1 MTERRRVRAGS
12 RRPGAWRAP
21 LAATAAALALTAC
34 ASRGA
39 ARAATPAPMS
49 PRAALRAAI
58 DSMIDAPEFR
68 SAHWGVLI
76 VDPANGDT
84 LYSRNAGKLFM
95 PASNQKLLTGATALA
110 QLGPEY
116 RYHTTFAARGRV
128 RGETLDGDLV
138 VVGRG
143 DPTVSDHMRAGDAM
157 APLRAV
163 ADSLAA
169 RGIRRI
175 TGRIVRGGDAFPDAP
190 LGFGWAWDDLPYAY
204 SAGVDELMFNEG
216 FTRVLLRGGTR
227 SGAAVAAAT
236 APLHG
241 YPGVTVR
248 ASTALPG
255 NGGSGAGQP
264 DASWGVAGSSAAA
277 LAPGSV
283 VVTGNL
289 APGDTTTLEAA
300 YPDAAGAYLYAVSE
314 ALAARGIAGGRVEL
328 AERVP
333 AESLAVLTTL
343 ATLESPPL
351 REIMPA
357 LEKPS
362 QNQIAE
368 ALYKTLGLEK
378 TGVGSADSGRRVVE
392 AQLAAW
398 GAAPDGYAVRDGSG
412 LSRHDYVSPE
422 TIVRVLDAMRRD
434 PSFKIYYDALPIA
447 GVDGTIGSRMRGTP
461 AQGNVHAKTGFVDRA
476 RSLSGYVTTADGK
489 LVLFSLLCNNWTTPV
504 RAVERVQDEVAAR
517 LAALQIGGTLSGA
530 PPAPSAGL
538 ARP

>member
-1 MTERRRVRAGS
+1 MTGRGRVTADGGRFGAG
-12 RRPGAWRAP
+12 RGA
-21 LAATAAALALTAC
+21 LGATAALALAAC
-34 ASRGA
+34 ASGGTTVA
-39 ARAATPAPMS
+39 PATPAPVS
-49 PRAALRAAI
+49 ARAALRAAI
-58 DSMIDAPEFR
+58 DSMVGAPEFR

-76 VDPANGDT
+76 VDPASGDT

-110 QLGPEY
+110 QLGPDY
-116 RYHTTFAARGRV
+116 RYRTTFAARGTV
-128 RGETLDGDLV
+128 RGATLDGDLV
-138 VVGRG
+138 VIGRG
-143 DPTVSDHMRAGDAM
+143 DPTVSDHMTAGDAM

-216 FTRVLLRGGTR
+216 FTRVLLRGGSTI
-227 SGAAVAAAT
+227 GAPVVATT
-236 APLHG
+236 APLRE
-241 YPGVTVR
+241 YPGMKVQ

-255 NGGSGAGQP
+255 SGGSGARGP
-264 DASWGVAGSSAAA
+264 DAAWGEVASAPGV
-277 LAPGSV
+277 LAPASV
-283 VVTGNL
+283 VVTGEI
-289 APGDTTTLEAA
+289 APNDTTTVEAT
-300 YPDAAGAYLYAVSE
+300 YPDQASAYLHAVSE
-314 ALAARGIAGGRVEL
+314 ALAARGITGGRVDPS
-328 AERVP
+328 ARVP
-333 AESLAVLTTL
+333 AESLAALPTL

-351 REIMPA
+351 RQIMPA

-392 AQLAAW
+392 AQLAEW

-422 TIVRVLDAMRRD
+422 TVVRVLDAMRRH
-434 PSFKIYYDALPIA
+434 PAFQVYYDALPVA

-489 LVLFSLLCNNWTTPV
+489 LLLFSLLCNNWTTPV
-504 RAVERVQDEVAAR
+504 RAVERVQDDVAVR
-517 LAALQIGGTLSGA
+517 LAGLHLGDAGA
-530 PPAPSAGL
+530 TAAPAPFGIG
-538 ARP
+538 RP